1 MALELM
7 RTHSPEVVLLDIG
20 LPGMDGYEVARQ
32 CRRDPALN
40 RVILVAMTG
49 YGKDEDRRLSL
60 EAGFNA
66 HLVKPLTLDDLRL
79 LLSQPGSIV
88 LPSR

>member
-1 MALELM
+1 
-7 RTHSPEVVLLDIG
+7 
-20 LPGMDGYEVARQ
+20 
-32 CRRDPALN
+32 
-40 RVILVAMTG
+40 MTG